1 LKDLGDK
8 VDQGE
13 IDKANEAKEKLKKA
27 LEGDNLDEIKAASEE
42 LTQIVQAL
50 SVKLYEQAAQEA
62 QNAGGAAGGEPQGA
76 KGKDNVV
83 DADFEVVDD
92 KK

>member
-1 LKDLGDK
+1 M
-8 VDQGE
+8 
-13 IDKANEAKEKLKKA
+13 
-27 LEGDNLDEIKAASEE
+27 
-42 LTQIVQAL
+42 
-50 SVKLYEQAAQEA
+50 KLYEQAAQEA
-62 QNAGGAAGGEPQGA
+62 QNAGGEPQGA